1 VKDQTTTSKKHFMT
15 IEFFTP
21 QGEVPEHIIFF
32 IKEKLMEF
40 YHRDSEIY
48 GAEVILKMNS
58 LGTSSD
64 HTCEITLSIYGEV
77 LMVHRTADKYLQAA
91 RDVLEELSL
100 KVDEFLQRQKEPPD
114 QITSTVRV

>member
-1 VKDQTTTSKKHFMT
+1 MT

-21 QGEVPEHIIFF
+21 HTEVPEHIILF

-40 YHRDSEIY
+40 YHRDTEIY
-48 GAEVILKMNS
+48 GAEVVLRNQQVNP
-58 LGTSSD
+58 GND
-64 HTCEITLSIYGEV
+64 HICEITLSIYGEV
-77 LMVHRTADKYLQAA
+77 LMVHRTADNYLQAA
-91 RDVLEELSL
+91 REVLQELSS

>member
-1 VKDQTTTSKKHFMT
+1 MT

-21 QGEVPEHIIFF
+21 QSKVPEHMILF

-40 YHRDSEIY
+40 YHRDNEIY
-48 GAEVILKMNS
+48 GAEVVLRNQQVNPDN
-58 LGTSSD
+58 D
-64 HTCEITLSIYGEV
+64 HICEITLSIYGEV
-77 LMVHRTADKYLQAA
+77 LMVHRTADNYLQAA
-91 RDVLEELSL
+91 REVLEELSL

>member
-1 VKDQTTTSKKHFMT
+1 MT

-21 QGEVPEHIIFF
+21 QGEVAEHIIFF

-40 YHRDSEIY
+40 YHRDPEIY
-48 GAEVILKMNS
+48 GAEVVLKNQPIS
-58 LGTSSD
+58 PGND
-64 HTCEITLSIYGEV
+64 HVCEITLCVYGEV
-77 LMVHRTADKYLQAA
+77 LMVHRTADNYIQAA

-100 KVDEFLQRQKEPPD
+100 KVDEFLLRQKEPPE

>member
-1 VKDQTTTSKKHFMT
+1 MT

-21 QGEVPEHIIFF
+21 HGEVPEHIILF

-40 YHRDSEIY
+40 YHRDGEIY
-48 GAEVILKMNS
+48 GAEVVLRNQQVS
-58 LGTSSD
+58 PEDD
-64 HTCEITLSIYGEV
+64 HLCEITLSIYGEL
-77 LMVHRTADKYLQAA
+77 LMVHRTADNYLQAA
-91 RDVLEELSL
+91 RDVLGELSL

>member
-1 VKDQTTTSKKHFMT
+1 MT

-21 QGEVPEHIIFF
+21 QGQVPEHIILF
-32 IKEKLMEF
+32 IKERLMEF
-40 YHRDSEIY
+40 YHRDNEIY
-48 GAEVILKMNS
+48 GAEVVLKMNTIS
-58 LGTSSD
+58 PVND

-77 LMVHRTADKYLQAA
+77 LMVHRTADNYLQAA